1 MKTMTLEALA
11 GEVGLS
17 SRQVSRYLRALGI
30 RPLRIVDGRN
40 HYTRD
45 TVGVVTAAA
54 LSAREDRAHAIRL
67 AVAKARELPGV
78 KSNEGLCQGGTP
90 CK

>member
-1 MKTMTLEALA
+1 MKTLTLEALA

-40 HYTRD
+40 HYSPDSVRM
-45 TVGVVTAAA
+45 VTLAA
-54 LSAREDRAHAIRL
+54 LSAREDRSNAIRA
-67 AVAKARELPGV
+67 AVFKARHSSGA
-78 KSNEGLCQGGTP
+78 KGGTP

>member
-1 MKTMTLEALA
+1 MKTLTLEALA

-40 HYTRD
+40 HYTHDSVRM
-45 TVGVVTAAA
+45 VTMAA
-54 LSAREDRAHAIRL
+54 LSAREERANAIRA
-67 AVAKARELPGV
+67 AVSKGRHPSGAK
-78 KSNEGLCQGGTP
+78 GGTP

>member
-1 MKTMTLEALA
+1 MKTLTLEELA

-40 HYTRD
+40 HYSTDSVRM
-45 TVGVVTAAA
+45 VTLAA
-54 LSAREDRAHAIRL
+54 LSAREDRANAIRA
-67 AVAKARELPGV
+67 AVSKARHPSGS
-78 KSNEGLCQGGTP
+78 KGGTP